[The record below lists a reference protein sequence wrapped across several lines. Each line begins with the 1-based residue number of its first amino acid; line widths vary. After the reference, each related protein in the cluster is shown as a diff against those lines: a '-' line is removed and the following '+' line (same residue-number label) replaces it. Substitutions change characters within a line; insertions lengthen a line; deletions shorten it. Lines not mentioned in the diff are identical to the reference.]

1 MNGID
6 STVRD
11 AIERLNLTY
20 IRALDRRDMPGWL
33 ATFDTPGSYVCI
45 AKENE
50 DRGLPI
56 GYMLDDC
63 YERLQDR
70 VTQVTKIQPDAV
82 EHYQPRHFTQLV
94 DIQLLGPA
102 TYRVETHFTVN
113 YTPADT
119 GRTGVLATG
128 ASALVLAAGIGVLVG
143 SQLERIVSPATLKRV
158 AGIGFIAIGLWT
170 LLSR

>member
-1 MNGID
+1 MKGID
-6 STVRD
+6 SKVRD
-11 AIERLNLTY
+11 AIERLNLDY
-20 IRALDRRDMPGWL
+20 IRALDRRDMDGWL
-33 ATFDTPGSYVCI
+33 ATFDKPASYVCI

-56 GYMLDDC
+56 AYMLDDC

-94 DIQLLGPA
+94 DIEPMGGVI
-102 TYRVETHFTVN
+102 YRVETHFTVN

-119 GRTGVLATG
+119 GRTAVLACGTYLDEVVVNG
-128 ASALVLAAGIGVLVG
+128 EARFRSRRAILDTNVVP
-143 SQLERIVSPATLKRV
+143 RYV
-158 AGIGFIAIGLWT
+158 AYPI
-170 LLSR
+170 

>member
-6 STVRD
+6 SKVRD

-20 IRALDRRDMPGWL
+20 IRALDRRDMHGWL
-33 ATFDTPGSYVCI
+33 ATFDKPGSYVCI

-94 DIQLLGPA
+94 DIEHMGGVN
-102 TYRVETHFTVN
+102 YRVETHFTVN

-119 GRTGVLATG
+119 GRTDVLASGTYVDEVIVNG
-128 ASALVLAAGIGVLVG
+128 EARFRSRKAVLDTNVVP
-143 SQLERIVSPATLKRV
+143 RYV
-158 AGIGFIAIGLWT
+158 AYPI
-170 LLSR
+170 

>member
-6 STVRD
+6 SRVRD

-20 IRALDRRDMPGWL
+20 IRALDQRDMHGWL
-33 ATFDTPGSYVCI
+33 ATFDRPGSYVCI
-45 AKENE
+45 ARENE

-94 DIQLLGPA
+94 DIRHLGGVN
-102 TYRVETHFTVN
+102 YRVETHFTVN

-119 GRTGVLATG
+119 GRTDVLASGTYVDDVVVNG
-128 ASALVLAAGIGVLVG
+128 DARFRSRRAVLDTNVVP
-143 SQLERIVSPATLKRV
+143 RYV
-158 AGIGFIAIGLWT
+158 AYPI
-170 LLSR
+170 

>member
-6 STVRD
+6 SKVRD

-20 IRALDRRDMPGWL
+20 IRALDRRDMHGWL
-33 ATFDTPGSYVCI
+33 ATFDKPGSYVCI
-45 AKENE
+45 PKENE

-94 DIQLLGPA
+94 DIKHMGGVN
-102 TYRVETHFTVN
+102 YRVETHFTVN

-119 GRTGVLATG
+119 SRTDVLASGTYVDEVVVNG
-128 ASALVLAAGIGVLVG
+128 DARFRSRRAVLDTNVVP
-143 SQLERIVSPATLKRV
+143 RYV
-158 AGIGFIAIGLWT
+158 AYPI
-170 LLSR
+170 

>member
-6 STVRD
+6 SKVRD

-20 IRALDRRDMPGWL
+20 IRALDRRDMHGWL
-33 ATFDTPGSYVCI
+33 ATFDRPGSYVCI

-82 EHYQPRHFTQLV
+82 EHYQPRHFTQVV
-94 DIQLLGPA
+94 DIQPLGGVN
-102 TYRVETHFTVN
+102 YRVETHFTVN
-113 YTPADT
+113 YTPDNT
-119 GRTGVLATG
+119 GRTDVLATG
-128 ASALVLAAGIGVLVG
+128 TYVDEVVVNGEARFRSRRAVLDTNVVP
-143 SQLERIVSPATLKRV
+143 RYV
-158 AGIGFIAIGLWT
+158 AYPI
-170 LLSR
+170 

>member
-6 STVRD
+6 SKVRD
-11 AIERLNLTY
+11 AIERLNLDY
-20 IRALDRRDMPGWL
+20 IRALDRHDMHGWL
-33 ATFDTPGSYVCI
+33 ATFDKPGSYVCI
-45 AKENE
+45 ARENE

-70 VTQVTKIQPDAV
+70 VTQVTEIQPDAV

-94 DIQLLGPA
+94 DIQPLGGVA
-102 TYRVETHFTVN
+102 YRVETHFTVN

-119 GRTGVLATG
+119 GRTDVLASGTYVDEVVVNG
-128 ASALVLAAGIGVLVG
+128 EARFRSRRAVLDTNVVP
-143 SQLERIVSPATLKRV
+143 RYV
-158 AGIGFIAIGLWT
+158 AYPI
-170 LLSR
+170 

>member
-6 STVRD
+6 SKVRD

-20 IRALDRRDMPGWL
+20 IRALDRRDLQGWL
-33 ATFDTPGSYVCI
+33 ATFDKPGSYVCI
-45 AKENE
+45 ARENE

-94 DIQLLGPA
+94 DIEHLGGVN
-102 TYRVETHFTVN
+102 YRVETHFTVN

-119 GRTGVLATG
+119 GRTGVLASGTYVDEVVVNG
-128 ASALVLAAGIGVLVG
+128 EARFRSRRAVLDTNVVP
-143 SQLERIVSPATLKRV
+143 RYV
-158 AGIGFIAIGLWT
+158 AYPI
-170 LLSR
+170 